1 MSIDSLLDGLEQ
13 DWGGSPIKK
22 WETWTQADGT
32 EISVGAMS
40 EQHLRNTLN
49 AILRKRRERIEQEF
63 KQAVRTAIRE
73 PAWWR
78 KYDEE

>member
-1 MSIDSLLDGLEQ
+1 MSIDNLLEGLEQ
-13 DWGGSPIKK
+13 DWGNAPAKA

-40 EQHLRNTLN
+40 EQHLRNTLD
-49 AILRKRRERIEQEF
+49 AILRKRREQEF
-63 KQAVRTAIRE
+63 KHVVHSAIRE

-78 KYDEE
+78 KYDEG